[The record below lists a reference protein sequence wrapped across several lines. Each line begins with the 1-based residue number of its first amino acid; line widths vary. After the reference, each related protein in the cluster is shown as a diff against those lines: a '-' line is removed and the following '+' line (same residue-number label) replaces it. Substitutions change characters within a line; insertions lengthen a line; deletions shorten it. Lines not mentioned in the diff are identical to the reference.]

1 MEKLKLGI
9 IYRDRDPGAFVSVD
23 RVGRETLKV
32 LTERFPTV
40 IFYPN
45 RYRHLSAKEL
55 EKVSREFVDK
65 VDIVFKLPPNTDGT
79 FIERE
84 RPVPLIF
91 YALGSMPRG
100 GISVLRV
107 LEKLRPID
115 SIIFSSRADERIF
128 NRVFGNS
135 AMKGYIVPFG
145 IDCNTFRP
153 ASPEGKKQIK
163 QRLGIPYNSPLLLYA
178 GRINVQKNIHTLL
191 KIFQQVAREHK
202 KSRLCLAGEED
213 DAALGEFNVTNEGY
227 GEYLTEL
234 IDKYHIKDQV
244 IMPGKLGEQ
253 DLIPL
258 YSAADIFV
266 NCTVHHDENFGF
278 SQVEAMACGTPVVCS
293 KWGGL
298 KDTVIHGRTGFHM
311 ETLLTDNG
319 IKVDWRSGVK
329 YILHLLDSPSLLREM
344 SESCVEYARQH
355 YSLEHFAENLEKVV
369 ISTFERRERLAKEES
384 FKIHPKAVKFW
395 REYVKRQIDPRLG
408 HFKPLF
414 SEENYELYKFFIE
427 PYASCTTDNIH
438 LDRTSIPYFS
448 TEVKLNERAKILE
461 VQDPIWPQSYELRD
475 REFRVFSEINGKRD
489 ISAIY
494 RNVKQRVAEIDYGEV
509 EELFREF
516 CRKGAVLV

>member
-1 MEKLKLGI
+1 
-9 IYRDRDPGAFVSVD
+9 
-23 RVGRETLKV
+23 
-32 LTERFPTV
+32 
-40 IFYPN
+40 
-45 RYRHLSAKEL
+45 
-55 EKVSREFVDK
+55 
-65 VDIVFKLPPNTDGT
+65 
-79 FIERE
+79 
-84 RPVPLIF
+84 
-91 YALGSMPRG
+91 
-100 GISVLRV
+100 
-107 LEKLRPID
+107 
-115 SIIFSSRADERIF
+115 
-128 NRVFGNS
+128 
-135 AMKGYIVPFG
+135 
-145 IDCNTFRP
+145 
-153 ASPEGKKQIK
+153 
-163 QRLGIPYNSPLLLYA
+163 
-178 GRINVQKNIHTLL
+178 
-191 KIFQQVAREHK
+191 
-202 KSRLCLAGEED
+202 
-213 DAALGEFNVTNEGY
+213 
-227 GEYLTEL
+227 
-234 IDKYHIKDQV
+234 
-244 IMPGKLGEQ
+244 
-253 DLIPL
+253 
-258 YSAADIFV
+258 
-266 NCTVHHDENFGF
+266 
-278 SQVEAMACGTPVVCS
+278 
-293 KWGGL
+293 
-298 KDTVIHGRTGFHM
+298 VIHGRTGFHM

-344 SESCVEYARQH
+344 SESCVEYARQD

-369 ISTFERRERLAKEES
+369 ISTFERREHSTKEES